1 MKDLREAL
9 LAPSPKGISEQTLS
23 ETMARDEES
32 VRQSIARGEDLE
44 ELRGAAFHN
53 RTWVISDRF
62 CNVGDGVDSLE
73 GYLHDLWHLYSQ
85 VARHTSH
92 ETPEHDRVVLD
103 ILKIQGR
110 GVLTR
115 PVPGLFGVDIART
128 VEGTLWNDLPFLVT
142 DMTKFWIDNDV
153 KLSGSHR
160 INFASFLA
168 KLAATRVSE
177 DRMCQIALVIFRSA
191 LEEPRELNTG
201 QASDEEDRSRDMTEL
216 DLVQLLPSVSV
227 WIQEAGYN
235 LVQLSDVSWND
246 CPSALGEGGTKFVES
261 ELGKRCP
268 YGFTPW
274 RWMYWL
280 KRLYEIRDEAKK
292 AKEEQLEEYAAD
304 AIESMLG
311 AVIERNSE
319 ILRAY
324 KSAGKD
330 VQEDKYLSCLK
341 DPAQSLEELAMGRM
355 DDTADTEDQF
365 QNSSP

>member
-9 LAPSPKGISEQTLS
+9 LAPCPKGISEHALS
-23 ETMARDEES
+23 ETVARDEES

-73 GYLHDLWHLYSQ
+73 GYLHDLWHMYYQ

-142 DMTKFWIDNDV
+142 DMTKFWIDNAA
-153 KLSGSHR
+153 KLSSAHR
-160 INFASFLA
+160 INLASFLA
-168 KLAATRVSE
+168 KLAATRVSK
-177 DRMCQIALVIFRSA
+177 DMMCQIALVLFRSTF
-191 LEEPRELNTG
+191 EEPRELNTG
-201 QASDEEDRSRDMTEL
+201 EGSNQEDRSRDMREL
-216 DLVQLLPSVSV
+216 ELVNLLPSVSV
-227 WIQEAGYN
+227 WIKEAGYN
-235 LVQLSDVSWND
+235 LIQLSDVSWND
-246 CPSALGEGGTKFVES
+246 CPSAIGEGGAMFIES

-280 KRLYEIRDEAKK
+280 KRLYEIRDEATE
-292 AKEEQLEEYAAD
+292 AKEERLEEYAAD

-311 AVIERNSE
+311 AVVERNSE

-330 VQEDKYLSCLK
+330 VHEDKYLSCLK

-355 DDTADTEDQF
+355 DDTADTDE
-365 QNSSP
+365 

>member
-9 LAPSPKGISEQTLS
+9 LAPSPKGISENTLS
-23 ETMARDEES
+23 ETVARDEES

-73 GYLHDLWHLYSQ
+73 GYLHDLWHMYYQ

-110 GVLTR
+110 G
-115 PVPGLFGVDIART
+115 
-128 VEGTLWNDLPFLVT
+128 
-142 DMTKFWIDNDV
+142 
-153 KLSGSHR
+153 
-160 INFASFLA
+160 
-168 KLAATRVSE
+168 
-177 DRMCQIALVIFRSA
+177 IALVLFRSA

-201 QASDEEDRSRDMTEL
+201 QGSDQEDRNRDMRDL
-216 DLVQLLPSVSV
+216 DVVHLLPSLSI
-227 WIQEAGYN
+227 WIKEAGYN
-235 LVQLSDVSWND
+235 LIQLSDVSWND
-246 CPSALGEGGTKFVES
+246 CPSAIGEGGTMFVES

-268 YGFTPW
+268 YRFTPW
-274 RWMYWL
+274 RWMFWL
-280 KRLYEIRDEAKK
+280 KRLYEIRDDAKE
-292 AKEEQLEEYAAD
+292 AKEEILEEYAAD

-311 AVIERNSE
+311 AVVERNSE

-330 VQEDKYLSCLK
+330 VHEDKYLSSLK
-341 DPAQSLEELAMGRM
+341 NPAQSLEELAMSRM
-355 DDTADTEDQF
+355 DETEDTE
-365 QNSSP
+365 